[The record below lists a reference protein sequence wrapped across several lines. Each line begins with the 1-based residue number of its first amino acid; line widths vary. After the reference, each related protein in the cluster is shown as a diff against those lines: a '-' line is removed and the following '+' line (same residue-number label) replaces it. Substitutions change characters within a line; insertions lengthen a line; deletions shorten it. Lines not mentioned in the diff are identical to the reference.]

1 MTMNMPSQTTFR
13 LVTLVLAI
21 VLGAQC
27 IWLILAELSRPGITR
42 MPTDPTGA
50 TIAARQRNDATWAAW
65 IGVIRGDLWAES
77 AYTYSDLLWASS
89 GNDLE
94 QTEALD
100 RVQVR
105 LDRALRYAP
114 HQSSTWLLIAGL
126 ASRQRWSRPDPTE
139 ALKMSYY
146 TGPSELPLMPLQLLV
161 TAQLDDIKDSE
172 LQLLARR
179 DIRLLIAHQGKPA
192 VVEAFQSATPA
203 GKQFIEQAVNEV
215 DPTFVQSL
223 RAGTP

>member
-1 MTMNMPSQTTFR
+1 MNMPSQTTFR

-42 MPTDPTGA
+42 LPTDPTGA
-50 TIAARQRNDATWAAW
+50 TIAAKQRNDATWAAW
-65 IGVIRGDLWAES
+65 IGAVRGDLWAES
-77 AYTYSDLLWASS
+77 AYTYSDLLWATS
-89 GNDLE
+89 GNDSE

-100 RVQVR
+100 RVQMR

-114 HQSSTWLLIAGL
+114 HQSSTWLLLAGL
-126 ASRQRWSRPDPTE
+126 ASRYRWSKPDPTE

-146 TGPSELPLMPLQLLV
+146 TGPSELPLMPLRLLV
-161 TAQLDDIKDSE
+161 TAQLNEIKDGE

-179 DIRLLIAHQGKPA
+179 DIRLLIAHQGQPA
-192 VVEAFQSATPA
+192 VMQAFQSATPA
-203 GKQFIEQAVNEV
+203 GRQFMEQAVKET
-215 DPTFVQSL
+215 DPTFAQSL
-223 RAGTP
+223 HAGTL